1 MTRQAP
7 LPCGMTSLLGR
18 RSEACI
24 KRRQET
30 IKILLTLITSC
41 LLPTSP
47 SSNHAPFTPTN
58 PPNSYDSNASYHV
71 QFDEELTKID
81 K

>member
-30 IKILLTLITSC
+30 IKMLQTLLTSC

-47 SSNHAPFTPTN
+47 SPNHAPFTPTN
-58 PPNSYDSNASYHV
+58 TPNSWDSNAIYHV
-71 QFDEELTKID
+71 QIDGELTEI
-81 K
+81 